1 MGYYDKER
9 VRGFLHNQD
18 GIIVN
23 DFGEEV
29 ILRGWG
35 MGNWDNPEGFMLGT
49 QSGFGLFEPGK
60 YAPMGRMDRGRSMD
74 QILRETCGTKYAE
87 EFWKRWR
94 RLYLTEEDIALLSR
108 RGYNSVRLPIRA
120 GSFLYEEPGITYNE
134 DSFAML
140 NDVLDWCETYQ
151 VYAVVDFHAA
161 TAGQSGIPCD
171 DGVDNGQHLYDDEES
186 MERMF
191 LLMEEFMRR
200 YKDRWYQRADLHD
213 AAPRGADTEAGLFL
227 RGNDPPLQKDRPET
241 LIFAEWYTVFL
252 SYIFL

>member
-87 EFWKRWR
+87 EFRTGLPLPHGNLRQHKPD
-94 RLYLTEEDIALLSR
+94 TSHTSR
-108 RGYNSVRLPIRA
+108 EHHSA
-120 GSFLYEEPGITYNE
+120 
-134 DSFAML
+134 
-140 NDVLDWCETYQ
+140 W
-151 VYAVVDFHAA
+151 
-161 TAGQSGIPCD
+161 
-171 DGVDNGQHLYDDEES
+171 
-186 MERMF
+186 
-191 LLMEEFMRR
+191 
-200 YKDRWYQRADLHD
+200 QRNLH
-213 AAPRGADTEAGLFL
+213 
-227 RGNDPPLQKDRPET
+227 
-241 LIFAEWYTVFL
+241 YT
-252 SYIFL
+252 

>member
-94 RLYLTEEDIALLSR
+94 RLYLTEEDIDFS
-108 RGYNSVRLPIRA
+108 P
-120 GSFLYEEPGITYNE
+120 
-134 DSFAML
+134 D
-140 NDVLDWCETYQ
+140 
-151 VYAVVDFHAA
+151 AV
-161 TAGQSGIPCD
+161 TIPCVCRSAQEAFCMRSRGLRIMKIPLPCWMMFST
-171 DGVDNGQHLYDDEES
+171 GV
-186 MERMF
+186 RRIR
-191 LLMEEFMRR
+191 FM
-200 YKDRWYQRADLHD
+200 
-213 AAPRGADTEAGLFL
+213 
-227 RGNDPPLQKDRPET
+227 
-241 LIFAEWYTVFL
+241 L
-252 SYIFL
+252 S

>member
-94 RLYLTEEDIALLSR
+94 RLLTIWKTGRTWQKTGCMTRVCELIPKPR
-108 RGYNSVRLPIRA
+108 R
-120 GSFLYEEPGITYNE
+120 
-134 DSFAML
+134 
-140 NDVLDWCETYQ
+140 
-151 VYAVVDFHAA
+151 
-161 TAGQSGIPCD
+161 
-171 DGVDNGQHLYDDEES
+171 
-186 MERMF
+186 
-191 LLMEEFMRR
+191 
-200 YKDRWYQRADLHD
+200 
-213 AAPRGADTEAGLFL
+213 
-227 RGNDPPLQKDRPET
+227 
-241 LIFAEWYTVFL
+241 
-252 SYIFL
+252 

>member
-35 MGNWDNPEGFMLGT
+35 MGNWDNLEGFMLGT

-140 NDVLDWCETYQ
+140 NE
-151 VYAVVDFHAA
+151 
-161 TAGQSGIPCD
+161 
-171 DGVDNGQHLYDDEES
+171 
-186 MERMF
+186 
-191 LLMEEFMRR
+191 
-200 YKDRWYQRADLHD
+200 
-213 AAPRGADTEAGLFL
+213 
-227 RGNDPPLQKDRPET
+227 
-241 LIFAEWYTVFL
+241 
-252 SYIFL
+252 